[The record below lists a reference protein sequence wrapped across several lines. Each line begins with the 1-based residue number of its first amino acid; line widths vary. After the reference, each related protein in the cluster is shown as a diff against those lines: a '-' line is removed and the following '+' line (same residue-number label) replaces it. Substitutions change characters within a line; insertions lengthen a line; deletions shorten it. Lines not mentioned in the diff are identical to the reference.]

1 MILSSTPAREAM
13 MGRGPGVPRPAVV
26 FAAVLFCGALSS
38 ALLAAWQAPA
48 DERFDNQV
56 RADMFAGL
64 AGDAAALDRAMKR
77 CEETLAQD
85 PENTEALVWHGSGS
99 IFLGGQ
105 AMRSADYAKGGPLL
119 AKGLREMDDAVAK
132 APDRVGV
139 LIPRGATLLE
149 YSKYDPMPEHAQA
162 ELQKALGDFEKV
174 LVLQKP
180 DWQNRPLHAR
190 GELLSGLAEG
200 WYRAGDVQKARSYM
214 ERLVAETAGSP
225 YAARAQVFLS
235 ASAPPKQLDW
245 HCIGCHVSSAS
256 Q

>member
-1 MILSSTPAREAM
+1 M
-13 MGRGPGVPRPAVV
+13 MSQGPDVPRHPIAAI
-26 FAAVLFCGALSS
+26 FAAVLLCGFLSVS
-38 ALLAAWQAPA
+38 LLAARQAPA
-48 DERFDNQV
+48 ERFDNQV

-64 AGDAAALDRAMKR
+64 AGDRTAMDRAMKL
-77 CEETLAQD
+77 CEETLAKD
-85 PENTEALVWHGSGS
+85 PENPEALVWHGSGS

-105 AMRSADYAKGGPLL
+105 AMRAADYAKGGPLL
-119 AKGLREMDDAVAK
+119 AQGLREMDDAVAK
-132 APDRVGV
+132 APDRIGV

-149 YSKYDPMPEHAQA
+149 YSQRDPRPAQAQA
-162 ELQKALGDFEKV
+162 ELEKGLDDYERV

-200 WYRAGDVQKARSYM
+200 WFRAGDSDKARSYM
-214 ERLVAETAGSP
+214 NRIVRETAGSA
-225 YAARAQVFLS
+225 YATRAQDFLN

-245 HCIGCHVSSAS
+245 HCIGCHVSTTG